1 MGVVTNCCTKQT
13 IIQSASIS
21 VYSLSEEDIIKNNGN
36 ELPTILDKDHAI
48 KFITSKDYYS
58 FLIKNFPKHII
69 AKKICLKLKNNDII
83 TLINN
88 LFEWIQKEEFDKI
101 DNNTKNNIIIIKEN
115 AKISLNYILKEL
127 KTIQLNETIEIFII
141 QALSSISLIIQC
153 ILFLVNNKNDNINE
167 FKINIWENKNIIDE
181 AKKYGFQAS
190 YFLLLI
196 KKKYNNNSNNDINDK
211 NKITNERKDEVN
223 LFYKISIDYANNIIN
238 SQ

>member
-21 VYSLSEEDIIKNNGN
+21 VYSLSEENTIGN
-36 ELPTILDKDHAI
+36 ELPTILDKEHAI

-58 FLIKNFPKHII
+58 FLIKNIPKHII

-88 LFEWIQKEEFDKI
+88 LFEWIQKEEFENIDK
-101 DNNTKNNIIIIKEN
+101 NTHNSIILIKEN
-115 AKISLNYILKEL
+115 SKISLNYILKEL
-127 KTIQLNETIEIFII
+127 KTIQLNDKIEIYII
-141 QALSSISLIIQC
+141 QALSSISLIVQC
-153 ILFLVNNKNDNINE
+153 ILFLVNNKKDNMNE
-167 FKINIWENKNIIDE
+167 FKINVWGKKNIIDE

-196 KKKYNNNSNNDINDK
+196 KKKYSNNSNNNLNYN

-223 LFYKISIDYANNIIN
+223 LFYKISLDYANNIIN